1 MDNLIGTDDPFD
13 AAHKQALQEILAFMI
28 PATADR
34 PGADDALIMSDVLQT
49 ARSSAALIIKALDV
63 YASTDLETLSKTRTA
78 EVNNLVSVVVQCY
91 YRDDRVMASLAMA
104 PRAPHPIGFEVP
116 QGDWTLLEPVRAR
129 GRHYRDVE

>member
-1 MDNLIGTDDPFD
+1 MDNLISTDEPFD
-13 AAHKQALQEILAFMI
+13 ALHKQALQEVLAYMI
-28 PATADR
+28 PATAER

-78 EVNNLVSVVVQCY
+78 EVNTLVSIAVQCY
-91 YRDDRVMASLAMA
+91 YRDDRVMASLAME

-116 QGDWTLLEPVRAR
+116 QGDWTLVRTGPCKGPALS
-129 GRHYRDVE
+129 